1 MAEIVSRKD
10 ARAAGLKRYFT
21 GKPCKR
27 GHVAERWIITRSC
40 AVCLL
45 EHGRKWSEANSAKVS
60 AKSAKYRARHGEA
73 VLARK
78 RLRYDLDP
86 KKYYDAA
93 RRWEK
98 NHPEQARAIR
108 NAVSARYRANKFR
121 AMPPWLT
128 AEDHEMVA
136 CLYDNAV
143 TLSEAAGMKF
153 DVDHIVPLN
162 GETVCGLH
170 VPWNLRVIAASENR
184 SKRNRLLQ

>member
-27 GHVAERWIITRSC
+27 GHVAERWVSIKAC
-40 AVCLL
+40 VNCQL
-45 EHGRKWSEANSAKVS
+45 ELGEEWRKRHLTKDS
-60 AKSAKYRARHGEA
+60 AKSAAYRARHGDK

-78 RLRYDLDP
+78 RLKYDLDP
-86 KKYYDAA
+86 QKYYEAA

-98 NHPEQARAIR
+98 NHPEQSRAIR
-108 NAVSARYRANKFR
+108 RGVSARRRAVDRR
-121 AMPPWLT
+121 ATPPWLT
-128 AEDHEMVA
+128 AKDRELMVF
-136 CLYDNAV
+136 LYQEAV
-143 TLSEAAGMKF
+143 SLSEFTGIDF

-170 VPWNLRVIAASENR
+170 VPWNLRVIAASKNR
-184 SKRNRLLQ
+184 SKGNTLVR